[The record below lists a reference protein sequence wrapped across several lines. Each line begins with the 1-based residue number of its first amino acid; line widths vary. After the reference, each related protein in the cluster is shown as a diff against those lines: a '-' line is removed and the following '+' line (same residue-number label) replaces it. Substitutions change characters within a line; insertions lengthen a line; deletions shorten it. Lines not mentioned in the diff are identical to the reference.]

1 MKQQCFSSL
10 KYQKKQFV
18 NFHKILWE
26 SYKME
31 TQKIITFLN
40 DSSNEESKFATNMWY
55 VIDSQTKK
63 GKYKQGNTIKFETES
78 IKSSLCDY
86 SDVFVLVTGNITVN
100 EGNDILHL
108 KIVHHF
114 LHARQKLMMCLL
126 TKQIIKWLNMV
137 IVIQINRKVYGSL
150 NEMNLQLIILN
161 RLNIKQLF

>member
-1 MKQQCFSSL
+1 MEI
-10 KYQKKQFV
+10 QKPV
-18 NFHKILWE
+18 NL
-26 SYKME
+26 
-31 TQKIITFLN
+31 LN
-40 DSSNEESKFATNMWY
+40 DSSNEESKFATKKWY

-63 GKYKQGNTIKFETES
+63 GKYKQGDTIKFETES

-126 TKQIIKWLNMV
+126 MKQIILTLLQCLCTSRSNVMV
-137 IVIQINRKVYGSL
+137 IIQIHQEVYGSL
-150 NEMNLQLIILN
+150 KEMKFQIIMLI
-161 RLNIKQLF
+161 